1 MLKPTSA
8 RANFDRQARFRF
20 AVIASEYNA
29 KFVQGLVDAAT
40 KEFSL
45 AMPKSTVLVHR
56 VPGAFELPL
65 LVQQAARSAPGV
77 DAIIAFGVILQG
89 KTAHAD
95 LIAESVTDALTRI
108 ALETGVPVIHGVLHG
123 TAAQA
128 RVRCLRPRANRGV
141 EAARTA
147 MRMAQI
153 VRDTRGRQT

>member
-1 MLKPTSA
+1 MLKPTAA
-8 RANFDRQARFRF
+8 RAAIDRNARFRF
-20 AVIASEYNA
+20 VIVASEYNA

-40 KEFSL
+40 REIGA
-45 AMPKSTVLVHR
+45 AMPKSTVVVHR

-65 LVQQAARSAPGV
+65 VVQLAARSTGGA

-95 LIAESVTDALTRI
+95 LIAGSVTDALTRI
-108 ALETGVPVIHGVLHG
+108 ALETGVPVVHGVLHG

-128 RVRCLRPRANRGV
+128 RVRCLQPRSNRGV

-153 VRDTRGRQT
+153 IKQARAR

>member
-1 MLKPTSA
+1 MLKPTAA
-8 RANFDRQARFRF
+8 RAAFDRQARFRF
-20 AVIASEYNA
+20 VIVASEYNP

-40 KEFSL
+40 REIKS
-45 AMPKSTVLVHR
+45 AMPKASLVVHR

-65 LVQQAARSAPGV
+65 LVLEAAYSRKGA

-95 LIAESVTDALTRI
+95 LIAGSVTDALTRI
-108 ALETGVPVIHGVLHG
+108 ALETGVPVVHGVLHG

-128 RVRCLRPRANRGV
+128 RVRCLQSRSNRGT

-153 VRDTRGRQT
+153 IRDTRHR

>member
-8 RANFDRQARFRF
+8 RANFDSQARFRF

-40 KEFSL
+40 KEISL

-65 LVQQAARSAPGV
+65 LVQQAARSVPGV
-77 DAIIAFGVILQG
+77 DAVIAFVVILQR

-95 LIAESVTDALTRI
+95 LIPEIVPEALTRI
-108 ALETGVPVIHGVLHG
+108 ALATAVPVS
-123 TAAQA
+123 
-128 RVRCLRPRANRGV
+128 
-141 EAARTA
+141 
-147 MRMAQI
+147 
-153 VRDTRGRQT
+153 

>member
-1 MLKPTSA
+1 VLKPTLA
-8 RANFDRQARFRF
+8 RANFDRLARFRF
-20 AVIASEYNA
+20 AIVASEYNA
-29 KFVQGLVDAAT
+29 KYVQGLVDAAI
-40 KEFSL
+40 KEFRS
-45 AMPKSTVLVHR
+45 AMPKSTVLIQR

-65 LVQQAARSAPGV
+65 LVQEAARSGRGV
-77 DAIIAFGVILQG
+77 DAVIAFGVILQG

-95 LIAESVTDALTRI
+95 LIAESVTEALTRI

-128 RVRCLRPRANRGV
+128 RVRCLHPRANRGV

-153 VRDTRGRQT
+153 VRGTRRRRA

>member
-1 MLKPTSA
+1 MLKMPAA
-8 RANFDRQARFRF
+8 RAAFDRTARFRF
-20 AVIASEYNA
+20 AIVASEYNA

-40 KEFSL
+40 KEISA
-45 AMPKSTVLVHR
+45 AMPKATVVLHR

-65 LVQQAARSAPGV
+65 LVQEAAMSPRGI

-95 LIAESVTDALTRI
+95 LIAGSVTDALTRI
-108 ALETGVPVIHGVLHG
+108 ALESGVPVVHGVLHG

-128 RVRCLRPRANRGV
+128 RVRCLEPRSNRGV

-153 VRDTRGRQT
+153 IRETRSR